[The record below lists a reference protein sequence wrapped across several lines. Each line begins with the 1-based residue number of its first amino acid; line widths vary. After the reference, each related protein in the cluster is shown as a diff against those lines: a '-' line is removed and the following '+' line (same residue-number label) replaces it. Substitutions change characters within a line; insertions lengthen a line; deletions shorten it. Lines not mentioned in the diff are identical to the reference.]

1 MRKTFILTCLLA
13 SAVTNVA
20 AALDAVTA
28 ADIKT
33 LKTSC
38 GMPGTRG

>member
-1 MRKTFILTCLLA
+1 MRKTFILTGLLA
-13 SAVTNVA
+13 SAVTNVV

-33 LKTSC
+33 FRTLEDKL
-38 GMPGTRG
+38 